1 MAEGR
6 QPRRVGEIGACGEAL
21 SKYERNQE
29 QFDGNAYVM
38 PCARCLPPSRLPT
51 TLLCLALDWTHVGQS
66 GLPLA
71 VKLFNWSLIGCDCSA
86 LGGTARCRACF
97 LTLQAKVM
105 IPAAAPTP
113 APALPFFLL
122 FAGRSHFIF
131 CFAPSAKWNLAF
143 HSPPAPNP
151 LASHLTSTTNER
163 SPFSLAALRP
173 SLSLSPLPFP
183 LPLLSWCCAAL
194 IAH

>member
-38 PCARCLPPSRLPT
+38 PCARCTPSPSLQTP
-51 TLLCLALDWTHVGQS
+51 LCPALDWTHVGQS

-105 IPAAAPTP
+105 IPTAAPVS
-113 APALPFFLL
+113 ALPL
-122 FAGRSHFIF
+122 FAF
-131 CFAPSAKWNLAF
+131 CRAVAF
-143 HSPPAPNP
+143 HFLFCTISEMNFGISLPSRAQSTCLP
-151 LASHLTSTTNER
+151 LNLSDQRALSFLPGRTPSF
-163 SPFSLAALRP
+163 PFP
-173 SLSLSPLPFP
+173 FPFPLP

>member
-38 PCARCLPPSRLPT
+38 PCARCLPPSPLPT

-86 LGGTARCRACF
+86 LGGTAAPVQSLLPDAPSESYDSDCSSNSSFSFTSFCF
-97 LTLQAKVM
+97 LQG
-105 IPAAAPTP
+105 
-113 APALPFFLL
+113 
-122 FAGRSHFIF
+122 GRISFSVLHHQRNEFWHF
-131 CFAPSAKWNLAF
+131 
-143 HSPPAPNP
+143 
-151 LASHLTSTTNER
+151 T
-163 SPFSLAALRP
+163 
-173 SLSLSPLPFP
+173 PLPRP
-183 LPLLSWCCAAL
+183 IHLPPT
-194 IAH
+194 

>member
-38 PCARCLPPSRLPT
+38 PCARCLPPSPLPT
-51 TLLCLALDWTHVGQS
+51 TLLCPALDWTHVGQS

-105 IPAAAPTP
+105 IPTAAP
-113 APALPFFLL
+113 APALPFFCR
-122 FAGRSHFIF
+122 AV
-131 CFAPSAKWNLAF
+131 AF
-143 HSPPAPNP
+143 HFLFCTISEMNFGISLPSRAQSTCLP
-151 LASHLTSTTNER
+151 LNLNDER
-163 SPFSLAALRP
+163 ALSFLPGRTPSCPF
-173 SLSLSPLPFP
+173 PFP
-183 LPLLSWCCAAL
+183 LSLLSWCCAAL

>member
-1 MAEGR
+1 MNNACLISVNYAARIEPRQAAPSQAEPNQTQPNRTKAKRSETCNLCMAEGR

-38 PCARCLPPSRLPT
+38 PCARCLPPSALPT
-51 TLLCLALDWTHVGQS
+51 TLLCPALDWTHVGQS

-105 IPAAAPTP
+105 IPTAAPAS
-113 APALPFFLL
+113 APALPL

-131 CFAPSAKWNLAF
+131 CFAPSAK
-143 HSPPAPNP
+143 
-151 LASHLTSTTNER
+151 
-163 SPFSLAALRP
+163 
-173 SLSLSPLPFP
+173 
-183 LPLLSWCCAAL
+183 
-194 IAH
+194 